1 MPTVSSSGTRAKG
14 GSGSGSG
21 SNSPAWWKNP
31 VIQAGARTALAAGA
45 QAFMQ
50 NRKEAGP
57 WLGAKGAKVA
67 TVAITAALAD
77 GFSGKDKKKR

>member
-1 MPTVSSSGTRAKG
+1 MPAVANSSAKRTG
-14 GSGSGSG
+14 GS
-21 SNSPAWWKNP
+21 NTAWWKSP
-31 VIQAGARTALAAGA
+31 LVQAGARTAFAAGA

-67 TVAITAALAD
+67 TAALTAALAD
-77 GFSGKDKKKR
+77 GLAGAGNKRR

>member
-14 GSGSGSG
+14 GS
-21 SNSPAWWKNP
+21 SNNPSWWKNP
-31 VIQAGARTALAAGA
+31 AIQAGARTALAAGA

-77 GFSGKDKKKR
+77 GFSGKDKKRR

>member
-1 MPTVSSSGTRAKG
+1 MPTGSSSGLKSK
-14 GSGSGSG
+14 SG
-21 SNSPAWWKNP
+21 NTAWWKNP

-45 QAFMQ
+45 QAIMQ

-67 TVAITAALAD
+67 TAALTAALAD
-77 GFSGKDKKKR
+77 GLAGGDKKRR